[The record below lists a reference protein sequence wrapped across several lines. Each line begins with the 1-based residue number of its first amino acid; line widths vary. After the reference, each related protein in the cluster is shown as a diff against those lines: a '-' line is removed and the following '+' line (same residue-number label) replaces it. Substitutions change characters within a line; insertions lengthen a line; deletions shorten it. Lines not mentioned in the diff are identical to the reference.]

1 MWDREIISAA
11 MYTMGA
17 WNDFSNWAS
26 STAAAVDNDIKNF
39 ATGLVDNMKFGLT
52 TVVGAPVTIVKEI
65 KDGVIEV
72 SKVGGDAFKAGAH
85 EGAVAFGSAASA
97 YKDVVHEASLAVQGI
112 GKAAGGAIGS
122 VGSSL
127 AWPLG
132 IAAALVGVAFVLKK

>member
-1 MWDREIISAA
+1 LFEHI
-11 MYTMGA
+11 MGA
-17 WNDFSNWAS
+17 WNDFSNWADS
-26 STAAAVDNDIKNF
+26 EAAAIGKGISNF
-39 ATGLVDNMKFGLT
+39 ATGVADTAKYGLA

-65 KDGVIEV
+65 KDGIVEV

-97 YKDVVHEASLAVQGI
+97 YKDVVHEGSLAVQGL
-112 GKAAGGAIGS
+112 GKAAGGAVGS

-132 IAAALVGVAFVLKK
+132 IAAALVGVAFVMKR

>member
-1 MWDREIISAA
+1 
-11 MYTMGA
+11 MGA
-17 WNDFSNWAS
+17 WNDFSNWADS
-26 STAAAVDNDIKNF
+26 EAAAIGKGISNF
-39 ATGLVDNMKFGLT
+39 ATGVADTAKYGLDC
-52 TVVGAPVTIVKEI
+52 VVGAPVTIVKEI
-65 KDGVIEV
+65 KDGIVEV

-132 IAAALVGVAFVLKK
+132 IAAALVGVAFVMKR

>member
-1 MWDREIISAA
+1 
-11 MYTMGA
+11 MGA
-17 WNDFSNWAS
+17 WNDFSQWAS
-26 STAAAVDNDIKNF
+26 STAAAVEKDIGNF
-39 ATGLVDNMKFGLT
+39 ATGVADNMKFGLT

-65 KDGVIEV
+65 KDGVVEV

-97 YKDVVHEASLAVQGI
+97 YKDVIHEGSLAVQGL
-112 GKAAGGAIGS
+112 GKAAGGAVSS

-132 IAAALVGVAFVLKK
+132 LASALVGVAFVMKR

>member
-1 MWDREIISAA
+1 
-11 MYTMGA
+11 MYTRLRYQMGA
-17 WNDFSNWAS
+17 WNDFSNWADS
-26 STAAAVDNDIKNF
+26 EAAAIGKGISNF
-39 ATGLVDNMKFGLT
+39 ATGVVDTAKFGLT
-52 TVVGAPVTIVKEI
+52 TIVGAPVTIVKEI

-132 IAAALVGVAFVLKK
+132 IAAALVGVAFVMKR

>member
-1 MWDREIISAA
+1 
-11 MYTMGA
+11 MGA
-17 WNDFSNWAS
+17 WNDFSQWAS
-26 STAAAVDNDIKNF
+26 STAAAVENDIKS
-39 ATGLVDNMKFGLT
+39 LVVGVADNVKFGLA

-72 SKVGGDAFKAGAH
+72 SKVGKGAFIAGSH

-97 YKDVVHEASLAVQGI
+97 YTNVVHEGSLAVQGL
-112 GKAAGGAIGS
+112 GKAAGGAVSS

-132 IAAALVGVAFVLKK
+132 LAAALVGIAFVMKR